1 MTKLHDSDGDG
12 TYRGVADVPL
22 GESLALIARG
32 DSAGPE
38 EKIHPQSLVQRDATI
53 TVDGAETVSTTVSF
67 PEKPATTSPS
77 GQQYTNDGGSGDPD
91 SGTGSGEVQID
102 VLPDTG
108 GPSGIALAAAGLAL
122 ISAGAIAAGLR
133 VARGR

>member
-1 MTKLHDSDGDG
+1 M
-12 TYRGVADVPL
+12 PL

-53 TVDGAETVSTTVSF
+53 TVDGAETISTTVSF

-77 GQQYTNDGGSGDPD
+77 GQQYANGDTGVADGG
-91 SGTGSGEVQID
+91 TGGEVQID

-108 GPSGIALAAAGLAL
+108 GPGGLALAAAGLAL
-122 ISAGAIAAGLR
+122 ISAGAIAAGMRIAR
-133 VARGR
+133 VR